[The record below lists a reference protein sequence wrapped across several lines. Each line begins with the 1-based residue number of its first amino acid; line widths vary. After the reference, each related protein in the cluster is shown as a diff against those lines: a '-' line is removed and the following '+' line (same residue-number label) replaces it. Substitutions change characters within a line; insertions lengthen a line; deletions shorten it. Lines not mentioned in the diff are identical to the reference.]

1 MRRCLNRIL
10 SFIFAICIFLSYSIT
25 TYAFPKRLLDGTW
38 VDVPLSELAEEVSY
52 FISYGLNQLGV
63 VVHGG
68 NFEQWLKNNDT
79 YKDLYDDNGRL
90 AKNIVVDTET
100 GNVTYKKELMVVLK
114 NAVDDYAKENEPYT
128 IYKTIGK
135 YDANLPSGM
144 KKNMWDTMVN
154 LLNESPSGII
164 AFGVQDSSYQEF
176 AFTDVGHQ
184 FSKISPVK
192 VNDFSVCFY
201 NNETWGSMIM
211 NMHFVK
217 LLPEDEPIKSWEEV
231 KSKSYKDT
239 QYYNF
244 ENPMCRDFLALSMS
258 YATKYPQYVDMHNDI
273 TYRFEGSSKI
283 PLISNDGRRIRVYN
297 TYADFQNATIGKR
310 SVYYTSKYYDYV
322 PEDLSVSIDDLQKTV
337 DDLKDVIDKLLD
349 QITNDTSEDEIE
361 ELLRQILEELK
372 NNQDSGGGGS
382 GGGGGDVTVDIDL
395 STTNTLLSKILAK
408 VTQIFDKMSE
418 TAGNTMD
425 SVVDS
430 IKNLERMLN
439 RYLSAITGDLDDIK
453 GKLDQMTEEE
463 FGEKT
468 DSFLSE
474 TMDSFSE
481 IGGVAKTKFP
491 FSLPNDM
498 RLLIERI
505 TVKPAENASLHSDT
519 ISHVTPYSGEHGG
532 GGSTDGKPNPP
543 GGGGASRPPGGI
555 AYVEQGTA
563 GECFTLS
570 PTGAPLIRCP
580 IVIKSRNIDFSI
592 VIDLSEFDKVATLS
606 RTFLTLLFVY
616 GLLNLTFKV
625 MGLWGDLVE

>member
-1 MRRCLNRIL
+1 MKQKYLRIL
-10 SFIFAICIFLSYSIT
+10 SFLLSLFIFVDCSMT
-25 TYAFPKRLLDGTW
+25 VYALPKRLRDGTW
-38 VDVPLSELAEEVSY
+38 IDVPISEYGEEISY
-52 FISYGLNQLGV
+52 FIQYAVNQMGAFFTKD
-63 VVHGG
+63 
-68 NFEQWLKNNDT
+68 FETWLKNNET
-79 YKDLYDDNGRL
+79 YQDLYDDNGRL
-90 AKNIVVDTET
+90 EKNVSIDTKT
-100 GNVTYKKELMVVLK
+100 GEVTYTKEIMIVLK
-114 NAVDDYAKENEPYT
+114 NAVDEYAKEENSKEENGGFYLLPTTNISDVPVDRFISSQQMRTFRNIVLEKGCLAVRVRFEQPIRFVDPFSDPDHPILLVGDLSNLNRLETAPHLPVGSYFFCANCWNNHSYRVKVFPENDKIYT
-128 IYKTIGK
+128 SVSDGIDYKSALS
-135 YDANLPSGM
+135 YD
-144 KKNMWDTMVN
+144 
-154 LLNESPSGII
+154 LNR
-164 AFGVQDSSYQEF
+164 VW
-176 AFTDVGHQ
+176 AFTNFDFANHGSISEDFVLYSATGEIVRVFVSQNAAKNYTVGNR
-184 FSKISPVK
+184 K
-192 VNDFSVCFY
+192 VYFTEN
-201 NNETWGSMIM
+201 
-211 NMHFVK
+211 
-217 LLPEDEPIKSWEEV
+217 
-231 KSKSYKDT
+231 
-239 QYYNF
+239 YYN
-244 ENPMCRDFLALSMS
+244 
-258 YATKYPQYVDMHNDI
+258 
-273 TYRFEGSSKI
+273 
-283 PLISNDGRRIRVYN
+283 
-297 TYADFQNATIGKR
+297 
-310 SVYYTSKYYDYV
+310 YV
-322 PEDLSVSIDDLQKTV
+322 PEDLSVSIDDLQKSV
-337 DDLKDVIDKLLD
+337 DDLQKVIDELLK
-349 QITNDTSEDEIE
+349 QIGNDTSEKEIMD
-361 ELLRQILEELK
+361 LLKQILEELR
-372 NNQDSGGGGS
+372 NQQGSGGGG

-395 STTNTLLSKILAK
+395 SSTNSLLSKILAK
-408 VTQIFDKMSE
+408 VSQIFDKMSE

-439 RYLSAITGDLDDIK
+439 KYLAAITGDLDDIK

-505 TVKPAENASLHSDT
+505 TVKPVETVSLYSDST
-519 ISHVTPYSGEHGG
+519 SQVIPYSVEH
-532 GGSTDGKPNPP
+532 

-563 GECFTLS
+563 GECFALS